1 MNTNIIMNT
10 KIILIIPFIF
20 ACGFLQGCTRTAET
34 AVKPPTPVKVE
45 VVNSYAAQGGARYS
59 ASIVPGSQ
67 VEVAFSVGGFIDH
80 IMQVRGVDGR
90 SRNVQQGDSVA
101 RGMALAKVRTKDYA
115 VKVDQASGQLAQA
128 RASLVT
134 STRQVAEAEVGA
146 EKARLDFERAEA
158 LFATQSMTKSE
169 YDSAK
174 SQYDLYKA
182 KVETARAQLAVI
194 EAQIAAA
201 EAAHAATTIS
211 RDDTL
216 LRAPLDGLLLERR
229 IEVGEMISPGSP
241 AFVLADVSVVKA
253 LFGVPDLEVQ
263 NLKIGSTLAVGL
275 DALPGKEFTGQITSV
290 SPSADQ
296 KTRLF
301 EVEVSIPNPGQLI
314 KVGMIASLTLASAS
328 PSEAVA
334 VVPLSA
340 IVRSK
345 DRPDDYSLFVIEGGV
360 GAERARLQS
369 VTLGEAFGN
378 RVAVK
383 SGVSVGERVI
393 TSGGSRLVDGEI
405 VQVIP

>member
-1 MNTNIIMNT
+1 MNT
-10 KIILIIPFIF
+10 KRFLMIAFIF
-20 ACGFLQGCTRTAET
+20 ACALLQGCTKTAET

-45 VVNSYAAQGGARYS
+45 VVNSYSAPGSARYS
-59 ASIVPGSQ
+59 ASIVPSSQ
-67 VEVAFSVGGFIDH
+67 VEVAFSVGGYIDH
-80 IMQVRGVDGR
+80 IFQVRGVDGR

-101 RGMALAKVRTKDYA
+101 RGAALAKVRSKDYA

-134 STRQVAEAEVGA
+134 STRQVTEAEVGA
-146 EKARLDFERAEA
+146 QKAKLDFERAEA

-174 SQYDLYKA
+174 SQHDLYKA

-201 EAAHAATTIS
+201 EAAHAATAIS

-229 IEVGEMISPGSP
+229 VEVGEMISPGAP
-241 AFVLADVSVVKA
+241 AFVLADISVVKA
-253 LFGVPDLEVQ
+253 QFGVPDLEVQ
-263 NLKIGSTLAVGL
+263 NLKIGSTLSVGL
-275 DALPGKEFTGQITSV
+275 DALPGKEFTGQITSI

-301 EVEVSIPNPGQLI
+301 NVEVSIPNPGHLI
-314 KVGMIASLTLASAS
+314 KVGMIASLTLETAS

-334 VVPLSA
+334 AVPLSA
-340 IVRSK
+340 VVRSK
-345 DRPDDYSLFVIEGGV
+345 DRPDQYSLFVIEAEG
-360 GAERARLQS
+360 GAERARLRS
-369 VTLGEAFGN
+369 VMLGEAFGN

-383 SGVSVGERVI
+383 AGVGVGNRVI

>member
-1 MNTNIIMNT
+1 MNT
-10 KIILIIPFIF
+10 KRFLIITFIF
-20 ACGFLQGCTRTAET
+20 ACALLQGCTKTAET
-34 AVKPPTPVKVE
+34 AIKPPTPVKVE
-45 VVNSYAAQGGARYS
+45 VVNAHSAPGGARYS
-59 ASIVPGSQ
+59 ASIVPSSQ
-67 VEVAFSVGGFIDH
+67 VEVAFSVGGYIDH

-101 RGMALAKVRTKDYA
+101 RGAALARVRSKDYT

-134 STRQVAEAEVGA
+134 SKRQVTEAEVGA

-174 SQYDLYKA
+174 SQHDLYKA

-201 EAAHAATTIS
+201 EAAHAATAIS

-229 IEVGEMISPGSP
+229 VEVGEMISPGSP
-241 AFVLADVSVVKA
+241 AFVLADISVVKA
-253 LFGVPDLEVQ
+253 QFGVPDLDVQ
-263 NLKIGSTLAVGL
+263 NLKAGSTLAVGL
-275 DALPGKEFTGQITSV
+275 DALPGREFTGQITSI

-301 EVEVSIPNPGQLI
+301 VIEVSIPNPGHQI
-314 KVGMIASLTLASAS
+314 KVGMIASLTLATAS

-334 VVPLSA
+334 AVPLSA

-345 DRPDDYSLFVIEGGV
+345 DRPDQYSLFVIEGEGGV
-360 GAERARLQS
+360 ERARLRS

-378 RVAVK
+378 RVAVTA
-383 SGVSVGERVI
+383 GVGVGDRVI
-393 TSGGSRLVDGEI
+393 TSGGTRLVDGEI